1 MLVTF
6 QSIIPVFIAI
16 FIGNGLRRINILPN
30 DFWSGLEKLCFFLL
44 YPALIFVT
52 INRADFSELSFGKIL
67 FALSVAICLMS
78 LLTLSLWPVFKRLNV
93 SAPTFSSVFQSS
105 IRWNGF
111 LALVIAENMFPPEA
125 AALVGLV
132 MAAIIVPVNV
142 FSVAAIAWFTAADPN
157 FRSVMKQI
165 VANPLIIA
173 AGLGILLRYLPGG
186 IPNPIMDGLQLLARA
201 ALGMGL
207 LSIGAGLR
215 MRDLFRPAIAVYVP
229 TILKLLVFPFLVV
242 SAALL
247 FGVRGPELSYLAL
260 CASVPTA
267 MNGYVLARQMG
278 GDADNYAITVTVQT
292 VVAFFSIPMVLA
304 IVDQLIGG

>member
-16 FIGNGLRRINILPN
+16 FVGNGLRRVDVLPSE
-30 DFWSGLEKLCFFLL
+30 FWRGLEKLCFFLL
-44 YPALIFVT
+44 YPSLIFVT
-52 INRADFSELSFGKIL
+52 INRADFSELSFGKIIV
-67 FALSVAICLMS
+67 ALSVAIAMMS
-78 LLTLSLWPVFKRLNV
+78 LLTLALWPAFKRLKI
-93 SAPTFSSVFQSS
+93 SGPTFSSVFQSS
-105 IRWNGF
+105 LRWNGF

-142 FSVAAIAWFTAADPN
+142 ISVAVIAWFTSASPN
-157 FRSVMKQI
+157 FRSVLKQI
-165 VANPLIIA
+165 AINPLIIA
-173 AGLGILLRYLPGG
+173 ASLGILLRYLPGG
-186 IPNPIMDGLQLLARA
+186 VPVPIMDGLRLLARA

-215 MRDLFRPAIAVYVP
+215 LGDLFKPAVAVYLP
-229 TILKLLVFPFLVV
+229 TFLKLIIFPVLLITCAVLIGV
-242 SAALL
+242 S
-247 FGVRGPELSYLAL
+247 GPELSYLAL

-292 VVAFFSIPMVLA
+292 VAAFFSIPAVLA
-304 IVDQLIGG
+304 IVDQFIGG

>member
-1 MLVTF
+1 MLITF
-6 QSIIPVFIAI
+6 QSIVPIFLAI
-16 FIGNGLRRINILPN
+16 FLGNGLRRSNMFSLE
-30 DFWSGLEKLCFFLL
+30 FWAGLEKLCFYLL
-44 YPALIFVT
+44 YPVLIFVT
-52 INRADFSELSFGKIL
+52 INRADFSGLSLGEITL
-67 FALSVAICLMS
+67 ALAVAIVMMS
-78 LLTLSLWPVFKRLNV
+78 VLTLSLWPAMKRMNV

-111 LALVIAENMFPPEA
+111 VALVIAENMFPPEA

-132 MAAIIVPVNV
+132 MAAIIVPVNAI
-142 FSVAAIAWFTAADPN
+142 SVGAIAWFTASNPN
-157 FRSVMKQI
+157 FSSVFKRI
-165 VANPLIIA
+165 AANPLIIA
-173 AGLGILLRYLPGG
+173 AILGILTRFIPGGLPG
-186 IPNPIMDGLQLLARA
+186 IIMDGLQLIART

-215 MRDLFRPAIAVYVP
+215 MGDLFKPSIAVYLP
-229 TILKLLVFPFLVV
+229 TFLKLIVFPIFVITC
-242 SAALL
+242 ALL

-292 VVAFFSIPMVLA
+292 VIAFFSIPAVLA
-304 IVDQLIGG
+304 IVGQFTGG